1 MVEISLQY
9 IYPGIL
15 QTDKYIVKCL
25 LKDDIGSEAGA
36 KIANNGFGSVTAK

>member
-15 QTDKYIVKCL
+15 QTDEYIVECL

-36 KIANNGFGSVTAK
+36 EIANNGSGSGTAK